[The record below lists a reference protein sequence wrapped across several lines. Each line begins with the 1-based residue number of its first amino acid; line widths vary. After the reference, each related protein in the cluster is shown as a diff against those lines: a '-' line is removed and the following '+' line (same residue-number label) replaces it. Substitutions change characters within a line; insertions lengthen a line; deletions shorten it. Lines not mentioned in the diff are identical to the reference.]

1 MKSLYIH
8 IPFCQQKC
16 YYCDFCSFVCS
27 DDTQQK
33 YVDKLIE
40 EIKFKGTK
48 EQLKSVFIG
57 GGTPSCLSENL
68 IAKIMTAVS
77 TYFEINET
85 TEITIECN
93 PNSLN
98 EQKLKAY
105 RCAGI
110 NRLSLGVQSLN
121 DTILKT
127 IGRIHTCK
135 EFYNIAPLIQKYFS
149 NFNFDIMIGLPNQTN
164 FDVVDTIK
172 KLMQF
177 SPTHISMYSLILEEN
192 TKLFNQVQNNEIK
205 LPLND
210 DVVDQYIIGLNTLK
224 EFGFYRYE
232 ISNFCKKGYESK
244 HNLNYWECGEYY
256 GVGVSAHSYLNNE
269 RFSNTN
275 NLIDYTNCKNFEPI
289 FKEKLTS
296 KELIEERIMLGLRTE
311 KGLNIYRLKQD
322 LNYDILKEKGDVI
335 QNLLDNKFVKIEEN
349 HLKICEDKFYVS
361 NSIIEKL
368 I

>member
-40 EIKFKGTK
+40 ELKFKGTK

-105 RCAGI
+105 KCAGI

-121 DTILKT
+121 DKILKT

-135 EFYNIAPLIQKYFS
+135 EFYQIAPLIQKYFS

-210 DVVDQYIIGLNTLK
+210 LAQKLLQPAFINVMALGAFIEKTSALK
-224 EFGFYRYE
+224 L
-232 ISNFCKKGYESK
+232 ESVIESMK
-244 HNLNYWECGEYY
+244 EMSKT
-256 GVGVSAHSYLNNE
+256 VSAKKAALLPNNIESLN
-269 RFSNTN
+269 FGA
-275 NLIDYTNCKNFEPI
+275 
-289 FKEKLTS
+289 
-296 KELIEERIMLGLRTE
+296 ELIR
-311 KGLNIYRLKQD
+311 NQA
-322 LNYDILKEKGDVI
+322 V
-335 QNLLDNKFVKIEEN
+335 V
-349 HLKICEDKFYVS
+349 V
-361 NSIIEKL
+361 
-368 I
+368 